1 MRGKNWND
9 AHATF
14 CRVVG
19 PTAVIEHDY
28 KTLETLLSGF
38 GEAPESK
45 VRGWASGGGVYEDFL
60 QLATARGRDPQRL
73 NRLVDALVTMGEV
86 INKSGMEGLE
96 ERVAF
101 KEMSRI
107 VAGWT
112 TLDDAKVS
120 FPCFYPRRV
129 DILTLTQAMEMS
141 RVLRLP
147 LTGYARLLQTAEMS
161 RLYYSVIM
169 AGGY

>member
-1 MRGKNWND
+1 MSKALYSRDTGDAPREVDCLIRGKNWND

-14 CRVVG
+14 CRIVG

-38 GEAPESK
+38 GEAPERK

-60 QLATARGRDPQRL
+60 RLATARGRDAQRL
-73 NRLVDALVTMGEV
+73 NRLVDALVTMGEALGG
-86 INKSGMEGLE
+86 SGMEGLE

-112 TLDDAKVS
+112 TQEDAKVNS
-120 FPCFYPRRV
+120 FFSPITHANPYTNPSSF
-129 DILTLTQAMEMS
+129 
-141 RVLRLP
+141 
-147 LTGYARLLQTAEMS
+147 
-161 RLYYSVIM
+161 
-169 AGGY
+169 